1 MIRSGLSGTNLP
13 VILPDVTMLLRVM
26 LILVA
31 VILSLTSRCSLRR
44 QTRSAWILNSS
55 VHVRTATSIRLGCS
69 VVSDADTG
77 GCNSFTHQSL
87 LSAETD
93 PFRLDFQFECS
104 RTYSHQYERYP
115 GGNGITSGSIS
126 TENV

>member
-44 QTRSAWILNSS
+44 QTR
-55 VHVRTATSIRLGCS
+55 
-69 VVSDADTG
+69 
-77 GCNSFTHQSL
+77 
-87 LSAETD
+87 
-93 PFRLDFQFECS
+93 FRLDSQFECS
-104 RTYSHQYERYP
+104 RTYSHQYQTGVFGCLRC
-115 GGNGITSGSIS
+115 
-126 TENV
+126 